1 MICRRKPEIVDARE
15 LKLERLA
22 EVKMWIRAE
31 LFSQGM
37 ELHDMGLNLIG
48 PRGKVTVFWGDYIVK
63 EITGQF
69 NVFSPWEF
77 EKLYDMIKGPIK
89 L

>member
-1 MICRRKPEIVDARE
+1 MLYRRKPEIVDARE
-15 LKLERLA
+15 LKLEKLA
-22 EVKMWIRAE
+22 EVKMWIKAE
-31 LFSQGM
+31 LFSQGVD
-37 ELHDMGLNLIG
+37 LCDCGLILTG

>member
-1 MICRRKPEIVDARE
+1 MLGRRKSEIIAFRE
-15 LKLERLA
+15 LKLEKLH
-22 EVKMWIRAE
+22 EVKMWIQAE

-37 ELHDMGLNLIG
+37 ELHDTGLTLVG
-48 PRGKVTVFWGDYIVK
+48 PRGRVMVFWGDYIVK

-69 NVFSPWEF
+69 NVYSPWEF
-77 EKLYDMIKGPIK
+77 EKLYDRINGPIN